1 MIKTRMPHTRN
12 RRINTHK
19 GTTTNIYN
27 AIIYLPLKV
36 FSLGVQTNGKPLS
49 VKQPLD
55 TKSCMIG

>member
-36 FSLGVQTNGKPLS
+36 FSLGVHIRGKPLS
-49 VKQPLD
+49 LNTPLD
-55 TKSCMIG
+55 TKSCIIG